1 MRFIQKFSKS
11 IIASVVLG
19 VGVLAS
25 YRIVREKELAS
36 SPTDL
41 SWRSWRR
48 SLTEAW
54 TAINDKNIGMLSAGI
69 AYFGV
74 LAFFPLLA
82 AIVAIAGIAVQ
93 PDQIQKVAA
102 DLTQYVP
109 ADIHKLFVT
118 QLENAT
124 GNVASNTLVATV
136 GITLSVLGV
145 AGATGNTMTALNA
158 MYEIKEKRS
167 FIQTRLTSIV
177 LTIGLIM
184 VMLVIIP
191 LLFAGSDVLRWLG
204 ASGTFIDLFGL
215 VRWILLAGVMMVS
228 LAVLYHFGPSRDPR
242 AAWQWVSWGAIIAT
256 LMWVIGS
263 GLFFMYLQ
271 YFANFS
277 NSYSLFAGLIALMV
291 WLNLSSFIV
300 LLGAEINHR
309 LELRTAKSTDVS

>member
-1 MRFIQKFSKS
+1 MRFAKKL
-11 IIASVVLG
+11 IASIALAAS
-19 VGVLAS
+19 VLAS
-25 YRIVREKELAS
+25 YRLVRDKELAS

-54 TAINDKNIGMLSAGI
+54 TAINNKNIGMLSAGI

-74 LAFFPLLA
+74 LAFFPLMA

-93 PDQIQKVAA
+93 PEEIQKVAA
-102 DLTQYVP
+102 ELTQYVP
-109 ADIHKLFVT
+109 ADIHQLFVT

-124 GNVASNTLVATV
+124 GNVASNTLVAII
-136 GITLSVLGV
+136 GIGLSILGV
-145 AGATGNTMTALNA
+145 AGATGNTMTALNT
-158 MYEIKEKRS
+158 MYEIKETRS
-167 FIQTRLTSIV
+167 FIQTRITSIT

-184 VMLVIIP
+184 VMLVIVP
-191 LLFAGSDVLRWLG
+191 LLFAGTDILKWVGAGDIAIDIFSVLRWFALG
-204 ASGTFIDLFGL
+204 AI
-215 VRWILLAGVMMVS
+215 MMVS

-256 LMWVIGS
+256 LLWVIGS

-309 LELRTAKSTDVS
+309 LEQHTSKSTTDVS

>member
-1 MRFIQKFSKS
+1 MRFIQRFGKS
-11 IIASVVLG
+11 LVASVV
-19 VGVLAS
+19 VGIGALAS
-25 YRIVREKELAS
+25 YRLVREKELAS
-36 SPTDL
+36 SPKDL

-54 TAINDKNIGMLSAGI
+54 TAISDKNIGMLSAGI

-93 PDQIQKVAA
+93 PDEIQKVAA
-102 DLTQYVP
+102 ELTQYVP
-109 ADIHKLFVT
+109 ADIHQLFVT

-124 GNVASNTLVATV
+124 GNVASNTLVAIV
-136 GITLSVLGV
+136 GIGLSILGV

-167 FIQTRLTSIV
+167 FIQTRVTSII
-177 LTIGLIM
+177 LTIGLIV
-184 VMLVIIP
+184 VMLVIVP
-191 LLFAGSDVLRWLG
+191 LLFASSDILRWLG
-204 ASGTFIDLFGL
+204 ASSTLIDVFGI
-215 VRWILLAGVMMVS
+215 VRWVALAGIMMIS

-309 LELRTAKSTDVS
+309 LEQRTAKSTT

>member
-1 MRFIQKFSKS
+1 MRFIQKTSKS
-11 IIASVVLG
+11 IAAIIVVVAG
-19 VGVLAS
+19 IFGS
-25 YRIVREKELAS
+25 YKYAQQKELAS
-36 SPTDL
+36 SPKDL

-54 TAINDKNIGMLSAGI
+54 TAISDKNIGMLSAGI

-93 PDQIQKVAA
+93 PDEIQKVAA
-102 DLTQYVP
+102 ELTAYVP

-136 GITLSVLGV
+136 GITLSIFGV
-145 AGATGNTMTALNA
+145 AGATGNTMTALNI

-167 FIQTRLTSIV
+167 FIETRVTSVV

-184 VMLVIIP
+184 MMLVVVP
-191 LLFAGSDVLRWLG
+191 LLFAGGDVLRWLG
-204 ASGTFIDLFGL
+204 MPELLIDAFGIL
-215 VRWILLAGVMMVS
+215 RWLLLAGLMMVS

-263 GLFFMYLQ
+263 GLFFIYLQ

-309 LELRTAKSTDVS
+309 LEQRTYSATT

>member
-1 MRFIQKFSKS
+1 MRFIQKTSKS
-11 IIASVVLG
+11 IAAIIVVVAG
-19 VGVLAS
+19 IFGS
-25 YRIVREKELAS
+25 YKYAQQKELAS
-36 SPTDL
+36 SPKDL

-54 TAINDKNIGMLSAGI
+54 TAISDKNIGMLSAGI

-82 AIVAIAGIAVQ
+82 AVVAIAGIAVQ
-93 PDQIQKVAA
+93 PNEIQKVAA
-102 DLTQYVP
+102 ELTAYVP

-136 GITLSVLGV
+136 GITLSILGV
-145 AGATGNTMTALNA
+145 AGATGNTMTALNI
-158 MYEIKEKRS
+158 MYEIKERRS
-167 FIQTRLTSIV
+167 FIETRVTSIV

-184 VMLVIIP
+184 MMLVIVP
-191 LLFAGSDVLRWLG
+191 LLFAGGDVLRWLG
-204 ASGTFIDLFGL
+204 MPELFIDAFGIL
-215 VRWILLAGVMMVS
+215 RWVLLAGLMMVS

-256 LMWVIGS
+256 LMWVVGS
-263 GLFFMYLQ
+263 GLFFIYLQ

-309 LELRTAKSTDVS
+309 LEQRTYNATA